1 MKPNHIDPQGL
12 FLLPYAPRDAERL
25 RLLEAQ
31 WSRYSLLSDQAYELG
46 MMEEGDLLSEAAAEA
61 GEQFTNLA
69 SAIEETEFDDEHGEG
84 DVEAEATLA
93 YEDYRT
99 GGTQR
104 SLYSKA
110 ELTEYL
116 RWLFADNNIDARDAS
131 DEEIVGAAY
140 DAWLWKT
147 KLRRR
152 FERSRSK

>member
-1 MKPNHIDPQGL
+1 
-12 FLLPYAPRDAERL
+12 
-25 RLLEAQ
+25 
-31 WSRYSLLSDQAYELG
+31 
-46 MMEEGDLLSEAAAEA
+46 MEEGDLLSEAAAEA

-116 RWLFADNNIDARDAS
+116 RRLFADNNIDARDAS

>member
-1 MKPNHIDPQGL
+1 MKPNHIDSLGL
-12 FLLPYAPRDAERL
+12 YRYAPRDQERL

-46 MMEEGDLLSEAAAEA
+46 MVEEGDLLSEAADEA
-61 GEQFTNLA
+61 DEQFTNVA

-84 DVEAEATLA
+84 DVEAEAVEA

-99 GGTQR
+99 GGHQR
-104 SLYSKA
+104 NLYSKA
-110 ELTEYL
+110 ELVDHL
-116 RWLFADNNIDARDAS
+116 RRLFADNNIDAKDAS
-131 DEEIVGAAY
+131 DEQIIEAAY

-152 FERSRSK
+152 FERTRSK